1 MRYCRAMW
9 LGSSSWIADP
19 AVVLL
24 LALGIDALAGEMRLL
39 FRYVSHPVVAI
50 GKLVAFFDRRLNR
63 ENRSERARR
72 VRGLIAVLVVVAAVG
87 AIAWFTHV
95 VVARLRSGWLV
106 EALFVAILVAQR
118 SLYDHVAAVAAALA
132 KDGLAA
138 GRRAVAHIVGRDPDS
153 LDEHGVARAAV
164 ESLFENFADGVVAP
178 IFWYVLLGLPG
189 IAVCKA
195 INTLDSMVG
204 HKTPRHRAF
213 GEAAARFDTAVMFL
227 PARLAGLIIAAAA
240 AVIPG
245 GNPFKALQVMVR
257 DARKH
262 NSVNAGWPE
271 GAGAGALGIALAGPR
286 RYHGQV
292 VDAPWIGDGRARL
305 THEDVTRA
313 LRLYVVACMIHAVL
327 MVGWLLLRHV

>member
-1 MRYCRAMW
+1 MN
-9 LGSSSWIADP
+9 LGSPSWIADP

-24 LALGIDALAGEMRLL
+24 LALVIDALAGEMRLL
-39 FRYVSHPVVAI
+39 FRFVTHPVVAI
-50 GKLVAFFDRRLNR
+50 GKLVASLDKRLNR

-72 VRGLIAVLVVVAAVG
+72 FRGLLAVLVVVAVVG
-87 AIAWFTHV
+87 AIAWFTHI

-106 EALFVAILVAQR
+106 EAFFVAILVAQR
-118 SLYDHVAAVAAALA
+118 SLYDHVATVRAALA
-132 KDGLAA
+132 KDGLVA

-195 INTLDSMVG
+195 INTLDSMIG
-204 HKTPRHRAF
+204 HKTPRHGAF
-213 GEAAARFDTAVMFL
+213 GEVAARLDTAVNYL
-227 PARLAGLIIAAAA
+227 PARLSALLIAIAA

-262 NSVNAGWPE
+262 NSFNAGWPE
-271 GAGAGALGIALAGPR
+271 GAAAGALGFALAGPR

-305 THEDVTRA
+305 TAEDITRA
-313 LRLYVVACMIHAVL
+313 LRLYVVACLVHGVV
-327 MVGWLLLRHV
+327 MVGWLLLR